1 MHLAT
6 QDAHLLNLYFIITLI
21 IFSIFFI
28 MCFRDRVFMCVY
40 ATNSVSVF
48 IQWSMCVLKVN
59 FLLIAL
65 LICLCVAKF
74 ERLLCCKWIFLW
86 RGA

>member
-1 MHLAT
+1 MFWL
-6 QDAHLLNLYFIITLI
+6 F
-21 IFSIFFI
+21 FPIFFI
-28 MCFRDRVFMCVY
+28 MCFGDCVFMCVY

-65 LICLCVAKF
+65 LICLCVAEF
-74 ERLLCCKWIFLW
+74 ERVCYVVSGFFCGGKHECVC
-86 RGA
+86 